1 MSSAL
6 AIKVR
11 RGDIDIDARTRML
24 AEFNRLAAESFSVFP
39 VTGYHF
45 RIAAHFVDQHEL
57 GLRAGDALHMA
68 VASEQGATLVTRDK
82 MLADAGPALDAPTQL
97 FA

>member
-1 MSSAL
+1 
-6 AIKVR
+6 
-11 RGDIDIDARTRML
+11 ML

-45 RIAAHFVDQHEL
+45 RIAAHLVDRHEL
-57 GLRAGDALHMA
+57 ELRAG
-68 VASEQGATLVTRDK
+68 GATLVMRDK
-82 MLADAGPALDAPTQL
+82 MLADAGPALGAATQL